1 MRKFLPLLLC
11 LTAVFAFANSESWA
25 QGRRVTGKITSS
37 EDGSA
42 LPGVNVVLKGTTE
55 GTVSDGVGNYA
66 LDVPQAGGILV
77 FSFIGLLSQEAEVG
91 SRATIDIQMA
101 QDVQQLTEVV
111 ITALGEQRNARELV
125 YANQTVKSEDLLS
138 TPSKNALEALRGK
151 TAGVRITTGSG
162 SVGAST
168 RIVLRGEASL
178 TGDNNALI
186 VVDGVPINNN
196 SSFGGAQEGEAGY
209 SDYGN
214 RFNDFNPEN
223 IETLTILQGPAATAL
238 YGSRGASGV
247 VVITTKSGSR
257 DRMKVNFSST
267 TSFERAYVLLKR
279 QDEYGQGLIN
289 PDGSNSFDS
298 GENFSWGPRFDN
310 VVRPWT
316 SPVDTDG
323 DGDFEYLSRP
333 YSAVNNQLQDLF
345 NTGTTFN
352 NNVSFSGGNENFTYF
367 ASYGNVSQ
375 KGILENTDYERHNI
389 TLNASAKLSKKI
401 KSRFSLNYSNVDQNT
416 AQEGSRAFE
425 GQNPYASA
433 VQAPVNIPYSELR
446 DYKNPY
452 HSFTG
457 YYGSYAINPY
467 FILNEFVNNGRINN
481 FLASVSLDYS
491 PIENL
496 TLSTA
501 LGTNF
506 VTLDRTTAVPKYQYT
521 DHYVWENNLSLVERG
536 ERQFNAGFYEELLSN
551 SETIDWTTKANYNT
565 DLSEK
570 LNFNATVGVNYWDV
584 RNRVLIGATRGGFS
598 NTDDFNLGNS
608 LDLAQAT
615 QNHFGRRI
623 IGLFANLTFSWDNKI
638 FLEYAGRNDW
648 SSTLPSGSNRF
659 DYHSLGANVIVSD
672 YLNLQENPIINY
684 FKFRAGAGTT
694 GKDATPYL
702 LSSVYVSNPTLI
714 EFDDTYQVKS
724 PLAGQPTASR
734 ANLIGNANLK
744 PEKTYNYEVGADF
757 GFFNN
762 KVQLVYTYYLRKHE
776 EQILEAQIPSSSGY
790 TTVAANIGLM
800 ENQGHEV
807 ALTLVPIDRPD
818 GLRWDMTVTWSRNR
832 NLVKA
837 VTSETDELTYYN
849 SGRGITQVAKVGY
862 PLGTW
867 KGQAPR
873 FTESGQQ
880 IVDANGNPA
889 YTTEAQV
896 LENTQADWI
905 GGLGTSLKY
914 KGIRLGALLDTRQG
928 GTIFSL
934 TKTAVEFN
942 GTSISSTIND
952 RIPFV
957 IPNSVVDNGDG
968 TFSPN
973 TTAIGVDTYVDDGNY
988 SRHILDGSFVKLRE
1002 ITLGY
1007 TLPRNIVSKL
1017 HMQQASI
1024 NLFVKNPQVWLPSE
1038 NVYADPEVNNPVG
1051 TANNTSG
1058 VESTQTPISK
1068 SYGVNLNITF

>member
-1 MRKFLPLLLC
+1 MRKVLLLC
-11 LTAVFAFANSESWA
+11 LTAVFAFAYSESWA
-25 QGRRVTGKITSS
+25 QGRTVTGKITSS
-37 EDGSA
+37 EDGSP

-55 GTVSDGVGNYA
+55 GTVTDAEGSYTIS
-66 LDVPQAGGILV
+66 VPQAGGTLV
-77 FSFIGLLSQEAEVG
+77 FSFIGLTSQEVEVG
-91 SRATIDIQMA
+91 SRNVVDVQMV

-111 ITALGEQRNARELV
+111 VTALGEQKNARELV
-125 YANQTVKSEDLLS
+125 YANQTVTSKDLLT

-196 SSFGGAQEGEAGY
+196 SSFGGAKEGEAGY
-209 SDYGN
+209 SDFGN

-247 VVITTKSGSR
+247 VVITTKAGSR
-257 DRMKVNFSST
+257 DGMKINLSST

-279 QDEYGQGLIN
+279 QDQYGQGLIN

-298 GENFSWGPRFDN
+298 GENFSWGPKFDG

-333 YSAVNNQLQDLF
+333 YSAVKDQLPDFF
-345 NTGTTFN
+345 NTGTTLN
-352 NNVSFSGGNENFTYF
+352 NNISFSGGNENFTYF
-367 ASYGNVSQ
+367 ASYGNVTQ
-375 KGILENTDYERHNI
+375 EGIMENTDYERHNI
-389 TLNASAKLSKKI
+389 TLNASAKLSKKL
-401 KSRFSLNYSNVDQNT
+401 KSRFSLTYSNVDQNT
-416 AQEGSRAFE
+416 TQEGSRAFE

-446 DYKNPY
+446 DYRNPY

-457 YYGSYAINPY
+457 FYGSYAINPY
-467 FILNEFVNNGRINN
+467 FILNEFTNNGRINN
-481 FLASVSLDYS
+481 FLASLSLDYS
-491 PIENL
+491 PLQNL
-496 TLSTA
+496 TLSTQI
-501 LGTNF
+501 GTNY
-506 VTLDRTTAVPKYQYT
+506 VSLDRITAVPKYAYT
-521 DHYVWENNLSLVERG
+521 DHYVWESNLQLVDRG
-536 ERQFNAGFYEELLSN
+536 ERQFNAGYFEEMLNN
-551 SETIDWTTKANYNT
+551 SETINWISKINYNT
-565 DLSEK
+565 DIIEK
-570 LNFNATVGVNYWDV
+570 LNLNATVGGEYFDV
-584 RNRVLIGATRGGFS
+584 RTRALIGNTRGGFS
-598 NTDDFNLGNS
+598 NTDDYNLGNS
-608 LDLAQAT
+608 LDLAQAA
-615 QNHFGRRI
+615 QDHFGRRI
-623 IGLFANLTFSWDNKI
+623 IGLFGNLTFSWDNKI

-648 SSTLPSGSNRF
+648 SSTLPKGSNSF
-659 DYHSLGANVIVSD
+659 DYHSVGANVIVSD
-672 YLNLQENPIINY
+672 YLGLSENPIINY
-684 FKFRAGAGTT
+684 LKVRTGIGTS

-702 LSSVYVSNPTLI
+702 LASTYVSNPTLV
-714 EFDDTYQVKS
+714 EYDDTYKINA
-724 PLAGQPTASR
+724 PLAGQPAATR
-734 ANLIGNANLK
+734 GGLIGNANLK
-744 PEKTYNYEVGADF
+744 PELTKNFEVGADF

-762 KVQLVYTYYLRKHE
+762 KVQLVYTYYHRKHE

-800 ENQGHEV
+800 ENKGHEF
-807 ALTLVPIDRPD
+807 ALTLTPIDRPN
-818 GLRWDMTVTWSRNR
+818 GLKWDMTLTWSRNR
-832 NLVKA
+832 NLVKS

-849 SGRGITQVAKVGY
+849 SGRGVTQVAKVGH

-873 FTESGQQ
+873 FTDDGQQ
-880 IVDANGNPA
+880 IVDANGMPV
-889 YTTEAQV
+889 YTTEAVV
-896 LENTQADWI
+896 LDNTQADWL
-905 GGLGTSLKY
+905 GGVTTSIQY
-914 KGIRLGALLDTRQG
+914 KGIRLGALVDARQG

-942 GTSISSTIND
+942 GTSLNSTFND
-952 RIPFV
+952 RKPFV

-973 TTAIGVDTYVDDGNY
+973 TTAIGVDAYIDDGNY

-1007 TLPRNIVSKL
+1007 SIPKNIITRL
-1017 HMQQASI
+1017 GMQQASI
-1024 NLFVKNPQVWLPSE
+1024 NLFVKNPRIWLPGE
-1038 NVYADPEVNNPVG
+1038 NVYADPEVNNPTG

-1058 VESTQTPISK
+1058 VESTQTPISR